1 MPHFEGWRDTKMTK
15 STCCKIIRIGAQILV
30 LIELLGHSLHD
41 NNLSSKRD
49 THRRLGGAFNLPA

>member
-1 MPHFEGWRDTKMTK
+1 MMTK

-30 LIELLGHSLHD
+30 LIELVGHPFHD

-49 THRRLGGAFNLPA
+49 AHRRLGGAFYLPA